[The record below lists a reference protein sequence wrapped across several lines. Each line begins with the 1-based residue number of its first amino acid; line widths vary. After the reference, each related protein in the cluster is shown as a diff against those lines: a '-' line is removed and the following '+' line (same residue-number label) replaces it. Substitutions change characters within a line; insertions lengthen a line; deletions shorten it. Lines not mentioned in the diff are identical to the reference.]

1 MIKLRMRLSNS
12 GEDRLDLQETSED
25 TNDTASENIE
35 VAAERDYIIID
46 QAQIQST
53 ESAGSDESTANEHLT
68 TLGKLNQ
75 RINKVQ
81 GHRGFIQMIGRKHK
95 RVRYTESI
103 K

>member
-1 MIKLRMRLSNS
+1 MRLSNS

-25 TNDTASENIE
+25 TNNTASENIE

-53 ESAGSDESTANEHLT
+53 ESADSDESIANEHLT

-81 GHRGFIQMIGRKHK
+81 GHRRFIQMTGRKHK

>member
-1 MIKLRMRLSNS
+1 MNS

-35 VAAERDYIIID
+35 VVAERDYIIID
-46 QAQIQST
+46 QAPIQSMVSADSG
-53 ESAGSDESTANEHLT
+53 ESNANEHLT

-81 GHRGFIQMIGRKHK
+81 GHRGFIQWMGRKHK
-95 RVRYTESI
+95 RVRYTES
-103 K
+103 KK